1 MKKHYK
7 ITSVKKRGDFSMIEK
22 FCNFL
27 TKKIQKKMPE
37 IDDERAEIIQY
48 GLEVIIGETPK
59 LFILLGISILLGVW
73 QLALISFVVI
83 GIYRGASGGVHLKTH
98 LGCIVSTLSMYLGNV
113 LLSKYCIIE
122 PIYIKYI
129 ITFGIWIF
137 SLLMIKFYAPADTEN
152 VPIISKKERK
162 RKKILSYIIM
172 TVFLLSSVF
181 IKDQVISNLFL
192 YGVLIQTL
200 TITRIAY
207 KVTNNKY
214 GHEEYE
220 RKEVLNYSS

>member
-1 MKKHYK
+1 
-7 ITSVKKRGDFSMIEK
+7 MIEK

-27 TKKIQKKMPE
+27 TQKIRKKMPE
-37 IDDERAEIIQY
+37 VDDERAEIIQY
-48 GLEVIIGETPK
+48 GLEVIIGEVPK
-59 LFILLGISILLGVW
+59 IFVVIGFSILLGVW
-73 QLALISFVVI
+73 QLTLFSIVII
-83 GIYRGASGGVHLKTH
+83 GIYRGVSGGFHLKTH
-98 LGCIVSTLSMYLGNV
+98 IGCMISTLMMYLGNV
-113 LLSKYCIIE
+113 FLSKYSIIE
-122 PIYIKYI
+122 PMYIKYI

-181 IKDQVISNLFL
+181 IKDQVISNLFI

-200 TITRIAY
+200 TITRMAY
-207 KVTNNKY
+207 KITHNKY

-220 RKEVLNYSS
+220 RKEVLTSS

>member
-83 GIYRGASGGVHLKTH
+83 GIYRGASGGFHLKTH
-98 LGCIVSTLSMYLGNV
+98 IGCIISTLMMYLGNV
-113 LLSKYCIIE
+113 FLSKYCIIE

>member
-83 GIYRGASGGVHLKTH
+83 GIYRGVSGGFHLKTH
-98 LGCIVSTLSMYLGNV
+98 IGCIISTLMMYLGNV
-113 LLSKYCIIE
+113 FLSKYCIIE

-137 SLLMIKFYAPADTEN
+137 SFFMIKFYAPADTEN

-172 TVFLLSSVF
+172 TIFLLSSVF

>member
-83 GIYRGASGGVHLKTH
+83 GIYRGASGGFHLKTH
-98 LGCIVSTLSMYLGNV
+98 IGCIISTLMMYLGNV
-113 LLSKYCIIE
+113 FLSKYCIIE

-129 ITFGIWIF
+129 ITFAIWIF

>member
-1 MKKHYK
+1 
-7 ITSVKKRGDFSMIEK
+7 MIEK

-27 TKKIQKKMPE
+27 TQKIRKKMPE
-37 IDDERAEIIQY
+37 VDDERAEIIQY
-48 GLEVIIGETPK
+48 GLEVIIGEVPK
-59 LFILLGISILLGVW
+59 IFVVIGFSILLGVW
-73 QLALISFVVI
+73 QLTLFSIVII
-83 GIYRGASGGVHLKTH
+83 GIYRGVSGGFHLKTH
-98 LGCIVSTLSMYLGNV
+98 IGCMISTLTMYLGNV
-113 LLSKYCIIE
+113 FLSKYCILE

-129 ITFGIWIF
+129 ITFGIWVF
-137 SLLMIKFYAPADTEN
+137 SLIMIKLYAPADTEN

-181 IKDQVISNLFL
+181 IKNQVISNLFI

-200 TITRIAY
+200 TITRMAY
-207 KVTNNKY
+207 KITHNKY

-220 RKEVLNYSS
+220 RKEVLTSS

>member
-1 MKKHYK
+1 
-7 ITSVKKRGDFSMIEK
+7 MIEK

>member
-83 GIYRGASGGVHLKTH
+83 GIYRGASGGFHLKTH
-98 LGCIVSTLSMYLGNV
+98 IGCIISTLMMYLGNV
-113 LLSKYCIIE
+113 FLSKYCIIE
-122 PIYIKYI
+122 PMYIKYI

-137 SLLMIKFYAPADTEN
+137 SLVMIKLYAPADTEN

-172 TVFLLSSVF
+172 TVFLISSVF

>member
-1 MKKHYK
+1 
-7 ITSVKKRGDFSMIEK
+7 MIEK

-83 GIYRGASGGVHLKTH
+83 GIYRGVSGGFHLKTH
-98 LGCIVSTLSMYLGNV
+98 IGCIISTLMMYLGNV
-113 LLSKYCIIE
+113 FLSKYCIIE

-137 SLLMIKFYAPADTEN
+137 SFFMIKFYAPADTEN

-172 TVFLLSSVF
+172 TIFLLSSVF

>member
-83 GIYRGASGGVHLKTH
+83 GIYRGASGGFHLKTH
-98 LGCIVSTLSMYLGNV
+98 IGCIISTLMMYLGNV
-113 LLSKYCIIE
+113 FLSKYCIIE

-137 SLLMIKFYAPADTEN
+137 SFFMIKFYAPADTEN

-172 TVFLLSSVF
+172 TIFLLSSVF

>member
-1 MKKHYK
+1 
-7 ITSVKKRGDFSMIEK
+7 MIEK

-83 GIYRGASGGVHLKTH
+83 GIYRGASGGFHLKTH
-98 LGCIVSTLSMYLGNV
+98 IGCIISTLMMYLGNV
-113 LLSKYCIIE
+113 FLSKYCIIE
-122 PIYIKYI
+122 PMYIKYI

-137 SLLMIKFYAPADTEN
+137 SLVMIKLYAPADTEN

-172 TVFLLSSVF
+172 TVFLISSVF

>member
-83 GIYRGASGGVHLKTH
+83 GIYRGVSGGFHLKTH
-98 LGCIVSTLSMYLGNV
+98 IGCIISTLMMYLGNV
-113 LLSKYCIIE
+113 FLSKYCIIE

-137 SLLMIKFYAPADTEN
+137 SFFMIKFYAPADTEN

-172 TVFLLSSVF
+172 TIFLLSSVF

-220 RKEVLNYSS
+220 RKEVLTSS

>member
-1 MKKHYK
+1 
-7 ITSVKKRGDFSMIEK
+7 MIEK

-27 TKKIQKKMPE
+27 TQKIRKKMPE

-59 LFILLGISILLGVW
+59 IFVVIGFSILLGVW
-73 QLALISFVVI
+73 QLTLFSIVII
-83 GIYRGASGGVHLKTH
+83 GIYRGVSGGFHLKTH
-98 LGCIVSTLSMYLGNV
+98 IGCMISTLMMYLGNV
-113 LLSKYCIIE
+113 FLSKYSIIE
-122 PIYIKYI
+122 PMYIKYI

-172 TVFLLSSVF
+172 TVFLISSVF
-181 IKDQVISNLFL
+181 IKDQVISNLFI

-200 TITRIAY
+200 TITRMAY
-207 KVTNNKY
+207 KITHNKY

-220 RKEVLNYSS
+220 RKEVLTYSS